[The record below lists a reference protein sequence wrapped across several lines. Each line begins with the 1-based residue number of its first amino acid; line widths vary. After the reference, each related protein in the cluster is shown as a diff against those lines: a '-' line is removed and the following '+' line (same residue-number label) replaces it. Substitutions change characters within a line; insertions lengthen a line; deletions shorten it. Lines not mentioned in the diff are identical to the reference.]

1 MAREGLTIL
10 EVISKSSQYL
20 KRKGISRYK
29 TDSEWLVAFALKC
42 KRMDL
47 YLRFGELL
55 GDEILDVIK
64 NLVIKRGK
72 RIPLQHILGEVHFA
86 GLTLKSDRR
95 ALVPRFETEFL
106 VDYLKNQLSS
116 AFSGKIADLGCGS
129 GAISLSLG
137 ALMPNAKI
145 WGFDKSISALALA
158 NENLSLCKLE
168 GQVFFEEFDWLANA
182 SLAGQYD
189 LIVCNPPYLTQ
200 KEWQEAD
207 PEVRLHDPKEALI
220 SQKNG
225 LNDLEHV
232 VSIASNSLNKD
243 GHLALEFGLN
253 QADAV
258 EELLNGTFDVDIV
271 KDQYLVRR
279 FAFASKK

>member
-1 MAREGLTIL
+1 MVREGLTIL

-47 YLRFGELL
+47 YLRFGEVL
-55 GDEILDVIK
+55 GDEILDAIK
-64 NLVIKRGK
+64 NLVIQRGK

-86 GLTLKSDRR
+86 GITLKCDHR

-106 VDYLKNQLSS
+106 VDYLQNQLSS
-116 AFSGKIADLGCGS
+116 AFSGNIADLGCGS
-129 GAISLSLG
+129 GAISLGLG
-137 ALMPNAKI
+137 TLMPNAKV

-158 NENLSLCKLE
+158 KENLSLCKLHD
-168 GQVFFEEFDWLANA
+168 QVSFEEFDWLAND
-182 SLAGQYD
+182 SLRNTYD
-189 LIVCNPPYLTQ
+189 LIVCNPPYLSQ
-200 KEWQEAD
+200 EEWQQTE
-207 PEVRLHDPKEALI
+207 PEVKLHDPKEALI
-220 SQKNG
+220 SQQNG
-225 LNDLEHV
+225 LSDLAHV
-232 VSIASNSLNKD
+232 IGIASNSLNKN

-258 EELLNGTFDVDIV
+258 EQLLLQHFDVKIV

-279 FAFASKK
+279 FAYATKR